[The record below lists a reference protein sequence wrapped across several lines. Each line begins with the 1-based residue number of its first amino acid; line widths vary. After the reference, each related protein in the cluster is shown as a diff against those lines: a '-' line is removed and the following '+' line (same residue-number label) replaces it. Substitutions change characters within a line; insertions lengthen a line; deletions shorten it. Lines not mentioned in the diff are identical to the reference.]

1 VAGHLISSAS
11 VDLDDLGASL
21 TLDVAAP
28 VVLALAA
35 VVHVDVACSVSATTT
50 H

>member
-1 VAGHLISSAS
+1 MMQLLGESATS

-35 VVHVDVACSVSATTT
+35 VLDLDLA
-50 H
+50 